1 MNQSFKFNEDA
12 KYRVGGVYEPSHQF
26 SLVHQTITIKKGKS
40 FDVRL
45 PNIWIKYKLPQVKT
59 AEMYD
64 SWITNQMQFWQNQ
77 LNFAIW
83 CATTGCGVSKLDHLR
98 NKDPMIRSVFR
109 FHTYY
114 QIRRILSEM
123 ECPLPSD
130 QSFNEMNNIFNK
142 GAFKR
147 ICAEFN
153 IPSDSGV
160 QADFQADFRQK
171 LDPSNGMGAI
181 RYYTVHTTYSHHHM
195 RMKKEKV
202 LETGG
207 DYDPSRSDFTVE
219 IPSSGKFGSG
229 PSHVYKIEYIEQ
241 NFKNNDPMTSV
252 GSFVLDKSNGF
263 TQAGVAR
270 INDSIRTYVWSIVGA
285 QSQARSSIL
294 GTGKAFDAQKQF
306 LANVEDV
313 INSEVDLPDSIE
325 RYQLV
330 LQYARSKVDF
340 VVGLGLYMIPSD
352 MDLYIGTIN
361 GYNNL
366 ITIASDDLQLGHND
380 TINKEQ
386 QIQQNQFDSPANDFE
401 LVPDDLPPIN
411 EPMNKEVMQQEDLN
425 NKEEIQEESMQ
436 QEAMNKEVQ
445 QKAMNKEVQQEAMNK
460 EVQQKAVNKTNEKF
474 THEENKLL
482 LTLFGITLGSVI
494 MWTLR

>member
-1 MNQSFKFNEDA
+1 MDKFSTQE
-12 KYRVGGVYEPSHQF
+12 G
-26 SLVHQTITIKKGKS
+26 SLNCKNISKCGKKGK
-40 FDVRL
+40 L
-45 PNIWIKYKLPQVKT
+45 KYGIVAST
-59 AEMYD
+59 
-64 SWITNQMQFWQNQ
+64 F
-77 LNFAIW
+77 NFAIW

-123 ECPLPSD
+123 DCPLPSD

-153 IPSDSGV
+153 IPSDSGA

-207 DYDPSRSDFTVE
+207 DYDPSRGDFTTTT
-219 IPSSGKFGSG
+219 STGSKFGSG

-313 INSEVDLPDSIE
+313 INSEVDLPSSIE
-325 RYQLV
+325 RYQST

-380 TINKEQ
+380 TINEEQ
-386 QIQQNQFDSPANDFE
+386 HIQQNQFDSPPDDFE
-401 LVPDDLPPIN
+401 LVPDDPPLQPIN
-411 EPMNKEVMQQEDLN
+411 EPMQQEDLN

-445 QKAMNKEVQQEAMNK
+445 QEAMNKEVQQEAM
-460 EVQQKAVNKTNEKF
+460 NKTNEKF

-482 LTLFGITLGSVI
+482 LTLLGITLGSI
-494 MWTLR
+494 ILWTLR

>member
-12 KYRVGGVYEPSHQF
+12 KYRVGGVYEPTHQF
-26 SLVHQTITIKKGKS
+26 SLVHQTITIKPKRS

-45 PNIWIKYKLPQVKT
+45 PNIWLSYKLPLVKE

-64 SWITNQMQFWQNQ
+64 NWIANQMQFWQNQ

-123 ECPLPSD
+123 ECPLPTHRSW
-130 QSFNEMNNIFNK
+130 NPLNNGIDIN
-142 GAFKR
+142 AFEQL
-147 ICAEFN
+147 CAEFK
-153 IPSDSGV
+153 ISS
-160 QADFQADFRQK
+160 ADFRQK
-171 LDPSNGMGAI
+171 LDPSKGMGAI

-207 DYDPSRSDFTVE
+207 DYDSSRSDFTVE

-252 GSFVLDKSNGF
+252 GSFVLDKSSGF

-313 INSEVDLPDSIE
+313 INSEVDLPSSIE
-325 RYQLV
+325 RYQST

-380 TINKEQ
+380 TINEEQ
-386 QIQQNQFDSPANDFE
+386 QIQQNQFDSPPDDFE
-401 LVPDDLPPIN
+401 LVPDDPPLQPIN
-411 EPMNKEVMQQEDLN
+411 EPMQQEDLN
-425 NKEEIQEESMQ
+425 NKEELQEESMQ

-445 QKAMNKEVQQEAMNK
+445 LQEDEAMNKEVQLQEDEAMNK

>member
-12 KYRVGGVYEPSHQF
+12 KYRVGGVYEPTHQF
-26 SLVHQTITIKKGKS
+26 SLVHQTITIKPKRS

-45 PNIWIKYKLPQVKT
+45 PNIWLSYKLPLVKE

-123 ECPLPSD
+123 ECPLPTHRSW
-130 QSFNEMNNIFNK
+130 NPLNNGIDIN
-142 GAFKR
+142 AFEQL
-147 ICAEFN
+147 CAEFK
-153 IPSDSGV
+153 ISS
-160 QADFQADFRQK
+160 ADFRQK

-181 RYYTVHTTYSHHHM
+181 RYYTFHTTYSHHHM

-207 DYDPSRSDFTVE
+207 DYDSSRSDFTVE

-313 INSEVDLPDSIE
+313 INSEVDLPSSIE
-325 RYQLV
+325 RYQST

-366 ITIASDDLQLGHND
+366 ITIATDDLQLGHND
-380 TINKEQ
+380 TINEEQ
-386 QIQQNQFDSPANDFE
+386 QIQQNQFDSPPDDFE
-401 LVPDDLPPIN
+401 LVPDDPPPIN

-436 QEAMNKEVQ
+436 QEAVQ
-445 QKAMNKEVQQEAMNK
+445 LQEDEPMNKEVQQEAM
-460 EVQQKAVNKTNEKF
+460 NKTNEKF

>member
-1 MNQSFKFNEDA
+1 MNKSFKYNEDA
-12 KYRVGGVYEPSHQF
+12 KYRTGGVYKPTHQF
-26 SLVHQTITIKKGKS
+26 SLVHQVITIKRGKS
-40 FDVRL
+40 FDVRF
-45 PNIWIKYKLPQVKT
+45 PNIWLSYKLPLVKE
-59 AEMYD
+59 AAIYD
-64 SWITNQMQFWQNQ
+64 NWIVNQMLFWQNQ

-83 CATTGCGVSKLDHLR
+83 CATSGCGVSKLDHR
-98 NKDPMIRSVFR
+98 KHKDPMMRSVFR

-114 QIRRILSEM
+114 QIRRILNEM
-123 ECPLPSD
+123 KCPLPTHRSWNPLNNGID
-130 QSFNEMNNIFNK
+130 MN
-142 GAFKR
+142 AFEQR
-147 ICAEFN
+147 CAEVK
-153 IPSDSGV
+153 ISS
-160 QADFQADFRQK
+160 ADFRQK
-171 LDPSNGMGAI
+171 LDPSKGMGATK
-181 RYYTVHTTYSHHHM
+181 YYTTHTTYSHHHM

-207 DYDPSRSDFTVE
+207 DYDPSSGGFTVE
-219 IPSSGKFGSG
+219 ISSSGKFGSG

-241 NFKNNDPMTSV
+241 TFSLQSSTKGSFLDAI
-252 GSFVLDKSNGF
+252 GSFVLDKSSGF
-263 TQAGVAR
+263 TQSGVSR
-270 INDSIRTYVWSIVGA
+270 INDSIRTYVWAILGA

-294 GTGKAFDAQKQF
+294 GAGKAFDAQKQF

-313 INSEVDLPDSIE
+313 INSEVDLPSSIE

-352 MDLYIGTIN
+352 IDLYIGTIN

-366 ITIASDDLQLGHND
+366 ITIATDDLQLGHND
-380 TINKEQ
+380 TINEEQ
-386 QIQQNQFDSPANDFE
+386 QIQQNQFDSPPDDFE
-401 LVPDDLPPIN
+401 LVPDDPPLQLIN
-411 EPMNKEVMQQEDLN
+411 EPMQQENLN
-425 NKEEIQEESMQ
+425 NKEELQEESMQ

-445 QKAMNKEVQQEAMNK
+445 QKAMNKEVQQ
-460 EVQQKAVNKTNEKF
+460 KAINKTNEKF

>member
-12 KYRVGGVYEPSHQF
+12 KYRVGGVYEPTHQF
-26 SLVHQTITIKKGKS
+26 SLVHQTITIKPKRS

-45 PNIWIKYKLPQVKT
+45 PNIWLSYKLPLVKE

-64 SWITNQMQFWQNQ
+64 NWITNQMQFWQNQ

-123 ECPLPSD
+123 ECPLPTHRSW
-130 QSFNEMNNIFNK
+130 NPLNNGIDIN
-142 GAFKR
+142 AFEQL
-147 ICAEFN
+147 CAEFK
-153 IPSDSGV
+153 ISS
-160 QADFQADFRQK
+160 ADFRQK

-207 DYDPSRSDFTVE
+207 DYDSSRSDFTVE

-270 INDSIRTYVWSIVGA
+270 INDSIRTYVWAIVGA

-294 GTGKAFDAQKQF
+294 GAGKAFDAQKQF

-313 INSEVDLPDSIE
+313 INSEVDLPSSIE
-325 RYQLV
+325 RYQST

-380 TINKEQ
+380 TINEEQ
-386 QIQQNQFDSPANDFE
+386 QIQQNQFDSPPDDFE
-401 LVPDDLPPIN
+401 LVPDDPPLQPIN
-411 EPMNKEVMQQEDLN
+411 EPMQQEDLN
-425 NKEEIQEESMQ
+425 NKEEFNFKKKKLC
-436 QEAMNKEVQ
+436 NK
-445 QKAMNKEVQQEAMNK
+445 
-460 EVQQKAVNKTNEKF
+460 
-474 THEENKLL
+474 KL
-482 LTLFGITLGSVI
+482 
-494 MWTLR
+494 

>member
-1 MNQSFKFNEDA
+1 MNQSFMFNEDA
-12 KYRVGGVYEPSHQF
+12 KYRVGGVYEPTHQF
-26 SLVHQTITIKKGKS
+26 SLVHQTITIKPKRS

-45 PNIWIKYKLPQVKT
+45 PNIWVKYKLPQVKT
-59 AEMYD
+59 AEIYD
-64 SWITNQMQFWQNQ
+64 NWIANQMQFWQNQ

-123 ECPLPSD
+123 ECPLPTD
-130 QSFNEMNNIFNK
+130 QSWNPLNNGIDIN
-142 GAFKR
+142 AFEQL
-147 ICAEFN
+147 CAEFK
-153 IPSDSGV
+153 ISS
-160 QADFQADFRQK
+160 ADFRQK
-171 LDPSNGMGAI
+171 LDPSKGMGATK
-181 RYYTVHTTYSHHHM
+181 YYTTHTTYSHHHM

-207 DYDPSRSDFTVE
+207 DYDSSRSDFTVE

-252 GSFVLDKSNGF
+252 ESFVLDKSSGF

-313 INSEVDLPDSIE
+313 INSEVDLPSSIE
-325 RYQLV
+325 RYQST

-380 TINKEQ
+380 TINEEQ
-386 QIQQNQFDSPANDFE
+386 QIQQYQFDSPPDDFE

-445 QKAMNKEVQQEAMNK
+445 QEAMNKEVQQEAMNK

-482 LTLFGITLGSVI
+482 LTLLGITLGSVI

>member
-26 SLVHQTITIKKGKS
+26 SLVHQTITIKPKRS

-59 AEMYD
+59 AEIYD
-64 SWITNQMQFWQNQ
+64 NWIANQMQFWQNQ

-123 ECPLPSD
+123 ECPLPTD
-130 QSFNEMNNIFNK
+130 QSWNPLNNGIDMS
-142 GAFKR
+142 AFER
-147 ICAEFN
+147 ICAEFE
-153 IPSDSGV
+153 IPSK
-160 QADFQADFRQK
+160 ADFRQR
-171 LDPSNGMGAI
+171 LDNSHGMGSF
-181 RYYTVHTTYSHHHM
+181 YFY
-195 RMKKEKV
+195 KKFYQYKFIVSKKWTE
-202 LETGG
+202 LTNGG
-207 DYDPSRSDFTVE
+207 DYDPSMNWKISIHADRFKGADEQTD
-219 IPSSGKFGSG
+219 
-229 PSHVYKIEYIEQ
+229 KIEYIKQTFSKQTDLTTEG
-241 NFKNNDPMTSV
+241 NPFDAI
-252 GSFVLDKSNGF
+252 GSFVLDKSSGF
-263 TQAGVAR
+263 TQAGVSR
-270 INDSIRTYVWSIVGA
+270 INDSIRTYVWAILGA

-294 GTGKAFDAQKQF
+294 GAGKAFDAQKQF

-313 INSEVDLPDSIE
+313 INSEVDLPGSIE

-380 TINKEQ
+380 TINEEQ
-386 QIQQNQFDSPANDFE
+386 QIQQNQFDSPPDDFE

-445 QKAMNKEVQQEAMNK
+445 QEAMNKEVQQEAMNK

-482 LTLFGITLGSVI
+482 LTLLGITLGSVI

>member
-1 MNQSFKFNEDA
+1 MEDLICLLA
-12 KYRVGGVYEPSHQF
+12 
-26 SLVHQTITIKKGKS
+26 T
-40 FDVRL
+40 VRTL
-45 PNIWIKYKLPQVKT
+45 
-59 AEMYD
+59 
-64 SWITNQMQFWQNQ
+64 
-77 LNFAIW
+77 
-83 CATTGCGVSKLDHLR
+83 
-98 NKDPMIRSVFR
+98 
-109 FHTYY
+109 
-114 QIRRILSEM
+114 
-123 ECPLPSD
+123 
-130 QSFNEMNNIFNK
+130 NEMNNIVNK

-207 DYDPSRSDFTVE
+207 DYDPSQGDFTTTTTTS
-219 IPSSGKFGSG
+219 PTSSKFGSG

-270 INDSIRTYVWSIVGA
+270 INDSIRTYVWAIVGA

-313 INSEVDLPDSIE
+313 INSEVDLPSSIE
-325 RYQLV
+325 RYQST

-380 TINKEQ
+380 TINEEQ
-386 QIQQNQFDSPANDFE
+386 QIQQNQFDSPPDDFE

-436 QEAMNKEVQ
+436 QEAVQ
-445 QKAMNKEVQQEAMNK
+445 LQEDEAMNKEVQQEAMNK

-482 LTLFGITLGSVI
+482 LTLLGITLGSVI

>member
-12 KYRVGGVYEPSHQF
+12 KYRVGGVYEPTHQF
-26 SLVHQTITIKKGKS
+26 SLVHQTITIKPKRS

-45 PNIWIKYKLPQVKT
+45 PNIWLSYKLPKVKSP
-59 AEMYD
+59 EIYD
-64 SWITNQMQFWQNQ
+64 NWIANQMQFWQNQ

-123 ECPLPSD
+123 GCPLPSD

-207 DYDPSRSDFTVE
+207 DYDPSRGDFTTTT
-219 IPSSGKFGSG
+219 STSNKFGSG
-229 PSHVYKIEYIEQ
+229 PSHVYKIEYIEE

-252 GSFVLDKSNGF
+252 GSFALDKSNGF

-313 INSEVDLPDSIE
+313 INSEVDLPGSIE

-330 LQYARSKVDF
+330 SLRDK
-340 VVGLGLYMIPSD
+340 
-352 MDLYIGTIN
+352 
-361 GYNNL
+361 NL
-366 ITIASDDLQLGHND
+366 
-380 TINKEQ
+380 
-386 QIQQNQFDSPANDFE
+386 
-401 LVPDDLPPIN
+401 
-411 EPMNKEVMQQEDLN
+411 
-425 NKEEIQEESMQ
+425 
-436 QEAMNKEVQ
+436 
-445 QKAMNKEVQQEAMNK
+445 
-460 EVQQKAVNKTNEKF
+460 
-474 THEENKLL
+474 
-482 LTLFGITLGSVI
+482 
-494 MWTLR
+494 

>member
-12 KYRVGGVYEPSHQF
+12 KYRVGGVYEPTHQF
-26 SLVHQTITIKKGKS
+26 SLVHQTITIKPKRS

-207 DYDPSRSDFTVE
+207 DYDPSRGDFTTTT
-219 IPSSGKFGSG
+219 STSNKFGSG

-285 QSQARSSIL
+285 QSQARSST

-313 INSEVDLPDSIE
+313 INSEVDLPGSIE

-380 TINKEQ
+380 SINEEQ
-386 QIQQNQFDSPANDFE
+386 QIQQYQFESPKDDFE
-401 LVPDDLPPIN
+401 LVPSLADLELVPDEALAEADQLVPT
-411 EPMNKEVMQQEDLN
+411 EPDQTTNSINKELGQTTN
-425 NKEEIQEESMQ
+425 SINKELDQTTQKEGEE
-436 QEAMNKEVQ
+436 E
-445 QKAMNKEVQQEAMNK
+445 
-460 EVQQKAVNKTNEKF
+460 F

-482 LTLFGITLGSVI
+482 LTLLGITLGSVAI
-494 MWTLR
+494 WIFN

>member
-1 MNQSFKFNEDA
+1 
-12 KYRVGGVYEPSHQF
+12 
-26 SLVHQTITIKKGKS
+26 
-40 FDVRL
+40 
-45 PNIWIKYKLPQVKT
+45 
-59 AEMYD
+59 
-64 SWITNQMQFWQNQ
+64 
-77 LNFAIW
+77 
-83 CATTGCGVSKLDHLR
+83 
-98 NKDPMIRSVFR
+98 MIRSVFR

-207 DYDPSRSDFTVE
+207 DYDPSRGDFTTTTS
-219 IPSSGKFGSG
+219 PTSNKFGSG

-270 INDSIRTYVWSIVGA
+270 INDSIRAYVWSIVGA

-313 INSEVDLPDSIE
+313 INSEVDLPSSIE
-325 RYQLV
+325 RYQST

-380 TINKEQ
+380 TINEEQ
-386 QIQQNQFDSPANDFE
+386 QIQQNQFDSPPDDFE

-425 NKEEIQEESMQ
+425 NKEELQEESMQ
-436 QEAMNKEVQ
+436 QEAVQ
-445 QKAMNKEVQQEAMNK
+445 LQEDEAMNKEVQQEAMNK
-460 EVQQKAVNKTNEKF
+460 EVQQKAINKTNEKF

-482 LTLFGITLGSVI
+482 LTLLGITLGSVI